1 MLTADQT
8 HAEVDR
14 YHGRLVDL
22 YDEVRRWVANRS
34 PNATFSQTRV
44 DLSEEATGV
53 YQVESLDIALPGL
66 PAIRFVPRGIFMVG
80 AHGRV
85 DVRSRLGRE
94 VLVWLEPG
102 GPAIQIS
109 TGLGDEA
116 EHVISRSLF
125 PNISEGWAW
134 SDSKRNEAKHL
145 DEDVFWDRLLR
156 PLTQ

>member
-1 MLTADQT
+1 MLTADQI

-14 YHGRLVDL
+14 YRRHLVEL
-22 YDEVRRWVANRS
+22 YDEVRRWVANRYPTAS
-34 PNATFSQTRV
+34 FGHSGV

-53 YQVESLDIALPGL
+53 YQVQSLDVSLPGL
-66 PAIRFVPRGIFMVG
+66 PALRFVPRGIFMVG

-102 GPAIQIS
+102 GPAIRFS
-109 TGLGDEA
+109 TRSGDEA
-116 EHVISRSLF
+116 ERVISRSLF

-134 SDSKRNEAKHL
+134 SDYKRNEAKHL
-145 DEDVFWDRLLR
+145 DEDVFWNRLLG